1 MTIKPTVLHVSP
13 TLVPIRQD
21 AGGVAN
27 VVRQLAIYQAKS
39 GKVDVLIL
47 CSDTERQKIVS
58 IDLDKS
64 TGVAYSRQVIPQ
76 YRYEFAGPFWPVKR
90 YLDSIIN
97 EKKGN
102 LVAHIHTCFS
112 SMTDLTARHLAS
124 ERIPFL
130 FMPHGKTTRV
140 FREQKKYQK
149 LLWLN
154 CTNLRSSIETSG
166 SIGCF
171 SKHEVNETINY
182 LNIRSSVPAFFS
194 PNGFPRVSKS
204 QGTTATISG
213 PDHLN
218 ILYLG
223 YLDPRKNIIN
233 LLRALRILKQNNTN
247 VTLTVAGPDAYGHE
261 KALRRE
267 VRRLAVEDNVIFLG
281 RVDGLE
287 KLKLYQ
293 SSSVLVLPSSGEGQ
307 PLVLGEAL
315 AVGLPIIF
323 SKHCNFS
330 FAAEQGA
337 GIELP
342 SVDPLDI
349 AKSIDNLWKEKSAFL
364 AMKNAA
370 FRVAELHGW
379 SATSEYW
386 MNCYFSMLNN

>member
-1 MTIKPTVLHVSP
+1 MGK
-13 TLVPIRQD
+13 D

-27 VVRQLAIYQAKS
+27 IVRQLAIHQAKS
-39 GKVDVLIL
+39 GKVDVIIL

-64 TGVAYSRQVIPQ
+64 TGVAFSRQVIPQ
-76 YRYEFAGPFWPVKR
+76 CRYEFAGPFWPVKR

-97 EKKGN
+97 ERKGN

-112 SMTDLTARHLAS
+112 SMTDLTVRHLAS

-130 FMPHGKTTRV
+130 FMPHGKTTRA

-154 CTNLRSSIETSG
+154 CINLRSSIESSG
-166 SIGCF
+166 SIGCN
-171 SKHEVNETINY
+171 SQHEVNETINY
-182 LNIRSSVPAFFS
+182 LNIRSPVQAFFS
-194 PNGFPRVSKS
+194 PNGFPGVSKS
-204 QGTTATISG
+204 DGTTAAVSG
-213 PDHLN
+213 PDHLK

-233 LLRALRILKQNNTN
+233 ILRALQILKHNNYN
-247 VTLTVAGPDAYGHE
+247 VTLTIAGPDAYGHE
-261 KALRRE
+261 KTLRRE
-267 VRRLAVEDNVIFLG
+267 VHRLDVEGNVLFLG

-287 KLKLYQ
+287 KLKLFQ
-293 SSSVLVLPSSGEGQ
+293 SATVLVLPSSGEGQ
-307 PLVLGEAL
+307 PLILGEAL
-315 AVGLPIIF
+315 AAGLPIIF

-349 AKSIDNLWKEKSAFL
+349 ARSIGDLWKEQNAFL
-364 AMKNAA
+364 SMKDAA

-379 SATSEYW
+379 GATSEYW